1 MNNKQYLKRMDQFI
15 ALYEAMLDIIDEMK
29 EANYQ
34 YPIGI
39 NLMLFIPDGKQKPS
53 IQLTG
58 REQKTCLSFRP
69 VDSRSGYYEFGT
81 ERQGVRLFYLGDPKP
96 GTEEEDEENDDDDNN
111 NE

>member
-34 YPIGI
+34 YPIDI
-39 NLMLFIPDGKQKPS
+39 NLMLYFVDCKQKPS

-58 REQKTCLSFRP
+58 REKETCLSFRP
-69 VDSRSGYYEFGT
+69 VDSGSGYYEFGT
-81 ERQGVRLFYLGDPKP
+81 ERKGVRLFYLGDPKP
-96 GTEEEDEENDDDDNN
+96 GMEGEDDEDDDNN
-111 NE
+111 DNE